1 MEFAMDIPNLALATP
16 ELMLGIGAMVLLM
29 VGVFMGETSTRIVTG
44 LSVALIVLA
53 GIWLIWSPAEGEA
66 FHGAF
71 VMDPFARLMK
81 ILVLIGSG
89 VAIAMS
95 VGFARLENF
104 DRFEYPILVVLA
116 TLGMLLMVSANDLIA
131 GASERTTMPF
141 RYKSG
146 SALARLAIRCG
157 SATPLASITR

>member
-16 ELMLGIGAMVLLM
+16 ELLIGVGAMVLLM
-29 VGVFMGETSTRIVTG
+29 IGVFVGETSNRVVTG
-44 LSVALIVLA
+44 LSMALIVLA
-53 GIWLIWSPAEGEA
+53 AIWLIWLPQSGEA

-89 VAIAMS
+89 SAIAMS

-104 DRFEYPILVVLA
+104 SRFP
-116 TLGMLLMVSANDLIA
+116 
-131 GASERTTMPF
+131 
-141 RYKSG
+141 
-146 SALARLAIRCG
+146 
-157 SATPLASITR
+157 